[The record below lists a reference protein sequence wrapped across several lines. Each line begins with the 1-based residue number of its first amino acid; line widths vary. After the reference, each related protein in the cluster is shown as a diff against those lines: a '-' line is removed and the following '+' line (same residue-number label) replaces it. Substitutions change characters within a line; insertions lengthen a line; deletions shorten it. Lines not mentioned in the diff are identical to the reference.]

1 MIITLSDSDPRPI
14 YKQIFDEVVRA
25 GTQGTIQS
33 DECLPSIRQLALELR
48 VNPNTV
54 KQAYRELE
62 REGVVYVRRGQ
73 GTYLAKADNAR
84 NERTKIFRGIA
95 RRAVDEAGRNGLT
108 PEELIQAI
116 RDLPESESSDK
127 PGAIEGGGNE
137 ADNT

>member
-1 MIITLSDSDPRPI
+1 MIITLNDSDPRPI
-14 YKQIFDEVVRA
+14 YKQIFDEVVRGGA
-25 GTQGTIQS
+25 QGTIRS
-33 DECLPSIRQLALELR
+33 DECLPSIRQLAFELR

-73 GTYLAKADNAR
+73 GTYLAKAESAR
-84 NERTKIFRGIA
+84 MERSKIFREIA
-95 RRAVDEAGRNGLT
+95 RRAVEEAGRNGLT

-116 RDLPESESSDK
+116 RDLRKPEASVE
-127 PGAIEGGGNE
+127 PRAIEGGGDE

>member
-1 MIITLSDSDPRPI
+1 MLFTLSDSDPRPI
-14 YKQIFDEVVRA
+14 YKQIFDEVVRGGA
-25 GTQGTIQS
+25 QGTIQS

-73 GTYLAKADNAR
+73 GTYLAKSDSAR

-116 RDLPESESSDK
+116 RDLRESESSDK